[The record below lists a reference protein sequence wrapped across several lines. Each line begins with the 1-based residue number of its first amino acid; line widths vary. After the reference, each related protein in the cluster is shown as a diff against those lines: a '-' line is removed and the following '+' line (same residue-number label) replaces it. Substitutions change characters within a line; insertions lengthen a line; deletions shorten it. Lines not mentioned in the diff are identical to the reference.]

1 MKAHQLFGSTSLAL
15 LDATALL
22 AQVLGKQFVLHD
34 SDYRGGEYFRLEHE
48 GVTLVLQRNFADE
61 EGVLTESSHQSVQL
75 VLYLDGEAKSVETIS
90 LAIVAGATSFHLLRK
105 GAN

>member
-90 LAIVAGATSFHLLRK
+90 LAILGATSFHLLRK